1 MKNDTPHR
9 AWRFN
14 SPRIPGNVDDLQLL
28 SLIVLFAGLVTLA
41 LPLLARLVEF
51 ATARQSGDWLL
62 LGMLLFFGSALLAAL
77 WAVWVAS
84 TQNWLLW
91 PVAGFT
97 LLFRLV
103 SPPILLRVLSQRLGD
118 PTGESTS
125 STTTLEQSV
134 TGGAVVFGSFVLLA
148 PWLEPSHGNAM
159 AAAETGLATIVAVF
173 SFSQFYLLLFMGR
186 MREGQAHFAWVAGLL
201 LGVGLIVLTPAYLPG
216 FQAAF
221 RTTSALGW
229 FGAAALFHYGRQLHP
244 PALLRQLRWNV

>member
-1 MKNDTPHR
+1 M
-9 AWRFN
+9 
-14 SPRIPGNVDDLQLL
+14 
-28 SLIVLFAGLVTLA
+28 LFAGLVTLA
-41 LPLLARLVEF
+41 LPLLARLGEF

-62 LGMLLFFGSALLAAL
+62 LGMLLLFGSALLAAL

-84 TQNWLLW
+84 TQSWLLW

-118 PTGESTS
+118 PTDESTL

-134 TGGAVVFGSFVLLA
+134 TGGAVVLGSFVLLA

-173 SFSQFYLLLFMGR
+173 SFSQFYLLLFMRTELAAGTVTCMGR

-229 FGAAALFHYGRQLHP
+229 FGAATLFHYGRQLHP

>member
-1 MKNDTPHR
+1 
-9 AWRFN
+9 
-14 SPRIPGNVDDLQLL
+14 
-28 SLIVLFAGLVTLA
+28 
-41 LPLLARLVEF
+41 
-51 ATARQSGDWLL
+51 
-62 LGMLLFFGSALLAAL
+62 LLAAL

-84 TQNWLLW
+84 TQSWLLW

-103 SPPILLRVLSQRLGD
+103 SPPILLRVLSQRLGN

-125 STTTLEQSV
+125 STTILEQSV
-134 TGGAVVFGSFVLLA
+134 TGGAVVLGSFVLLA

-201 LGVGLIVLTPAYLPG
+201 LGVGFIVLTPAYLPG